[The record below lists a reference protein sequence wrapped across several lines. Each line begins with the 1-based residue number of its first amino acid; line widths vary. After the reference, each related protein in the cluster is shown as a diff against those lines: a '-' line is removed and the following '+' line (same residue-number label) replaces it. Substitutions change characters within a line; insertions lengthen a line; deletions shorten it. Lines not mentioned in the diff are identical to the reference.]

1 MNKRTIPIVFCI
13 ALLIGI
19 GIVAQSRVTDG
30 LMLYV
35 APSTVA
41 DYKSMAEGEV
51 QNLAKVR
58 AQIKTETEKLD
69 EYEQSLNDAEQ
80 QRILDNINADYF
92 KYGIYTGKIAVKG
105 PGVIVTVDDASRDL
119 FEGEDIN
126 NLIVHD
132 EDIFMIINELKR
144 AGAEAISVNG
154 QRILAD
160 TSISCAG
167 YTVRINGVTYARPF
181 EIKAIGNAR
190 KMSSVLLGP
199 EGYGTNL
206 KEWGVIFKLKTAD
219 EIVIEGSDAVD
230 TSVNKY
236 SKAV

>member
-1 MNKRTIPIVFCI
+1 MNKRTICIMFCI
-13 ALLIGI
+13 ALLVGVGI
-19 GIVAQSRVTDG
+19 IAQSRVTDG

-35 APSTVA
+35 APSTVE
-41 DYKSMAEGEV
+41 DYKSMSEGEI
-51 QNLAKVR
+51 QNLANVR
-58 AQIKTETEKLD
+58 EQIATETAKLN
-69 EYEQSLNDAEQ
+69 EYEKSLNDAEKQ
-80 QRILDNINADYF
+80 KILDNINDAYI
-92 KYGIYTGKIAVKG
+92 KYGIYMGKLPVKG
-105 PGVIVTVDDASRDL
+105 PGVIIIVDDGRREL
-119 FEGEDIN
+119 LEGEDIN

-132 EDIFMIINELKR
+132 QDIFMIINELKR

-154 QRILAD
+154 QRILSD

-206 KEWGVIFKLKTAD
+206 KDWGVIFKLATSD
-219 EIVIEGSDAVD
+219 EIFIDGSNDAD
-230 TSVNKY
+230 NQLNKY
-236 SKAV
+236 SKAL